1 MLNRLLAGD
10 TAGSSDELA
19 RLLIELRSRLVA
31 FEVAA
36 ARLRQGRRD
45 VSVYGPYIGRA
56 YLETA
61 ATVLIARLDPFRVL
75 AAKRHQSAD
84 YYEPEQRSKSG
95 IQWSGDVVAPEK
107 PGAALWSVTTR
118 EVGCRS
124 LLGAWNEDLVWMPA
138 FDALSDAIAREGP
151 LHDWIIDLSK
161 RSVNGFCKEMRS
173 ALERLFS
180 KYSKGVHNELLGQR
194 DVIFDAVSVE
204 ADYRTTAETLT
215 CFALLSHFSEHF
227 RYRMGPQAAM
237 RLADRIGRNW
247 K

>member
-1 MLNRLLAGD
+1 MLNRLLTGDAAG
-10 TAGSSDELA
+10 AGDELA
-19 RLLIELRSRLVA
+19 RLLVELRGRLVA

-36 ARLRQGRRD
+36 ARLRQGTRD

-75 AAKRHQSAD
+75 AAKRHQAAD
-84 YYEPEQRSKSG
+84 YYEPEQRSKSA
-95 IQWSGDVVAPEK
+95 IQWSGDVVSPDK
-107 PGAALWSVTTR
+107 PSAALWSVTTR
-118 EVGCRS
+118 EAGCRS
-124 LLGAWNEDLVWMPA
+124 LLGAWNEELVWVPA
-138 FDALSDAIAREGP
+138 FDALSDAVAKAGP

-161 RSVNGFCKEMRS
+161 KNADGFCKELRS

-204 ADYRTTAETLT
+204 ADYRATAETLT

-227 RYRMGPQAAM
+227 RYRMKAQTAM
-237 RLADRIGRNW
+237 QLADRIGRNW